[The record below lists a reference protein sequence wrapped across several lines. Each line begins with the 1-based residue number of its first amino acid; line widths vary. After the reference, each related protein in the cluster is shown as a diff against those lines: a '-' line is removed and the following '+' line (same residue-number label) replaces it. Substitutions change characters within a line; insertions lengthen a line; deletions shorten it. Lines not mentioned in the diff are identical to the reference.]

1 MATIAR
7 ICRYPVKGLSAED
20 LAEVQLATGEG
31 VPLDRAFALARP
43 GAPFDPAQPQWLPK
57 RNFLMLMRDERLAAL
72 RVDYDARTDL
82 LTIRQDGA
90 VALAA
95 AVGTAQGR
103 AAIERFFEAF
113 MGPEL
118 DGPPRLVQA
127 PGHIFT
133 DNATKYLS
141 MINLATVQAIEDAL
155 GRQVDPLRFRAN
167 LYVAD
172 LPAWQ
177 EFDWLGRTLA
187 VGEVRLAVAERIDRC
202 AATNVDPVTAARD
215 LNIPLALRQGW
226 GHIDCGVLL
235 RVNAGGTLD
244 RGATIDLA

>member
-1 MATIAR
+1 
-7 ICRYPVKGLSAED
+7 
-20 LAEVQLATGEG
+20 
-31 VPLDRAFALARP
+31 
-43 GAPFDPAQPQWLPK
+43 
-57 RNFLMLMRDERLAAL
+57 
-72 RVDYDARTDL
+72 
-82 LTIRQDGA
+82 
-90 VALAA
+90 
-95 AVGTAQGR
+95 
-103 AAIERFFEAF
+103 

-141 MINLATVQAIEDAL
+141 LINLATVQAIEDAL
-155 GRQVDPLRFRAN
+155 GRPVDPLRFRAN

-177 EFDWLGRTLA
+177 EFEWLGRTLA